1 MEFQFQKSPEEKLG
15 FNIGGG
21 GDQPIIITKMG
32 DKGAAV
38 GSGLEVNDEIM
49 ACNGKSFA
57 LLPKADALK
66 ILKNVGSIVRLK
78 IQHREDEVETGRVS
92 KRRRTTQ
99 AVFVPQTEKATL
111 QMQLKT
117 VTAERDALK
126 ATLMKIIDDGK
137 KALMIRVVQV

>member
-1 MEFQFQKSPEEKLG
+1 MEFEFQKSPEEKLG

-78 IQHREDEVETGRVS
+78 IRHREDEVETGRVS

-99 AVFVPQTEKATL
+99 VVPQNEKATL
-111 QMQLKT
+111 QKQLKI

-137 KALMIRVVQV
+137 KGLMIKTINH